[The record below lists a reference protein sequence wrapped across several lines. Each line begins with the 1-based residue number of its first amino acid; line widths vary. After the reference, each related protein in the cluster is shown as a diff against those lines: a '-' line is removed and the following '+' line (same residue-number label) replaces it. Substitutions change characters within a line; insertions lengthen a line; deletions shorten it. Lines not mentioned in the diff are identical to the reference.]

1 MNLVWSL
8 KSCSTL
14 FVYSCLSRMTVPLP
28 LSGLVIV
35 MELSDLSCLSACICE
50 GGRWGMVCLC
60 LLNSRKEVW
69 AVLEIC
75 CDNSVQFRLLSLEM
89 GLGLRPCRSF
99 SKLRKWSIKLIL
111 CLGRAK
117 FGPRARI
124 AFSSGESFLLDWLIT
139 TLLMSTLK
147 SGEIPR
153 KESFLWWVFSMFRH
167 LLLLVWQRRLYRI
180 VKSNRETLALKSV
193 YALSSL
199 DLFVLS
205 CLCLVCIS

>member
-1 MNLVWSL
+1 
-8 KSCSTL
+8 
-14 FVYSCLSRMTVPLP
+14 MTVPLP

-35 MELSDLSCLSACICE
+35 MESSDLSCLSACICE

-60 LLNSRKEVW
+60 LLKSRKEVW

-89 GLGLRPCRSF
+89 GLGLRLCKSF
-99 SKLRKWSIKLIL
+99 SKPRKWSIKLMV

-117 FGPRARI
+117 FGPSARI
-124 AFSSGESFLLDWLIT
+124 AFSSGESFLFDWLIT

-153 KESFLWWVFSMFRH
+153 
-167 LLLLVWQRRLYRI
+167 
-180 VKSNRETLALKSV
+180 
-193 YALSSL
+193 
-199 DLFVLS
+199 
-205 CLCLVCIS
+205 